1 MERPILFNTEMVRA
15 ILDGRKTVTRRV
27 IKPQPPMTTH
37 IMYTCG
43 QWAWAFWEDGD
54 KHWIKSPY
62 KPMDILYVRESFSPN
77 YFCNAVANYRYG
89 ELRGNR
95 NAYKADYYK
104 EKIGDVVPEPKWI
117 PSIHMPKEAA
127 RIFLRVTDVKVER
140 LQEITDKGAEAEGI
154 PTEYPMVG
162 TYHPDS
168 LGYMDVECPDCASKI
183 VRFENLWNS
192 TIKPADRD
200 KYGWEANPWVFVI
213 EFEKINPSEVK

>member
-1 MERPILFNTEMVRA
+1 
-15 ILDGRKTVTRRV
+15 
-27 IKPQPPMTTH
+27 
-37 IMYTCG
+37 
-43 QWAWAFWEDGD
+43 
-54 KHWIKSPY
+54 
-62 KPMDILYVRESFSPN
+62 
-77 YFCNAVANYRYG
+77 
-89 ELRGNR
+89 
-95 NAYKADYYK
+95 
-104 EKIGDVVPEPKWI
+104 
-117 PSIHMPKEAA
+117 MPKEAA

-154 PTEYPMVG
+154 PTEYPMDSVYCPRCKGLGMVG

>member
-1 MERPILFNTEMVRA
+1 MFDEKVLQTSRPILFNTEMVQA

-62 KPMDILYVRESFSPN
+62 NPGDILYVRESFSPN
-77 YFCNAVANYRYG
+77 YFCNAVANYRDG

-104 EKIGDVVPEPKWI
+104 EKIGDVIPEPKWI
-117 PSIHMPKEAA
+117 PSIHMPKKAA
-127 RIFLRVTDVKVER
+127 RIFLRVMDVRVER
-140 LQEITDKGAEAEGI
+140 LHEIEKDGLIKEGI
-154 PTEYPMVG
+154 DPFGDNFGELEYAIA
-162 TYHPDS
+162 
-168 LGYMDVECPDCASKI
+168 EFAA
-183 VRFENLWNS
+183 LWDS
-192 TIKPADRD
+192 TIKSKERD
-200 KYGWEANPWVFVI
+200 KYGWDENPWVFVV
-213 EFEKINPSEVK
+213 EFEKINPSEVKKNVSK